1 MKLAGKY
8 STGYT
13 PDFFPNQ
20 QRMHALANRTNDR
33 QLREAFLDFQYPF
46 KLEDLKSSGYS
57 PEIMQ
62 TVLTVVTGGE
72 YRNWIR

>member
-20 QRMHALANRTNDR
+20 QLMHSLANRTNNP

-62 TVLTVVTGGE
+62 TVLTAVTGAG
-72 YRNWIR
+72 

>member
-20 QRMHALANRTNDR
+20 QLMHSLANQTNNP
-33 QLREAFLDFQYPF
+33 QLKEAFLNFQYPF
-46 KLEDLKSSGYS
+46 KLQDLKSSGSS
-57 PEIMQ
+57 PEIIQ
-62 TVLTVVTGGE
+62 TVLTAVTGAG
-72 YRNWIR
+72 

>member
-8 STGYT
+8 LESNT

-20 QRMHALANRTNDR
+20 QLMNSLASQASNP
-33 QLREAFLDFQYPF
+33 QLKEAFLDFQYPF

-57 PEIMQ
+57 PEIIQ
-62 TVLTVVTGGE
+62 TVLTVVTGAK
-72 YRNWIR
+72 